1 MVAVRGRKPEF
12 FVTVKSLVTM
22 AACFPVAPRNGHAC
36 GRLCAKRESP
46 MQYAIVREGHS
57 YIIVVEGQPLLRCAS
72 WRRAARTIAELRN
85 PVRVPEALKRR
96 PAPTKEAVNRHAMS

>member
-1 MVAVRGRKPEF
+1 
-12 FVTVKSLVTM
+12 
-22 AACFPVAPRNGHAC
+22 
-36 GRLCAKRESP
+36 

-57 YIIVVEGQPLLRCAS
+57 YIIVVEGEPLLRFEN

-96 PAPTKEAVNRHAMS
+96 PAPARRIADKHAAS